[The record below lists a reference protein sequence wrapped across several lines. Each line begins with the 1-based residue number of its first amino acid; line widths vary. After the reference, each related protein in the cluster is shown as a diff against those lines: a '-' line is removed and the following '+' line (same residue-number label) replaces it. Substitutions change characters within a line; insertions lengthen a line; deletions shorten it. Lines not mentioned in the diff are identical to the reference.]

1 MQKNLRD
8 FFVSFFAGKE
18 KQVILWIQVNSKQ
31 YNILFLVD
39 NALLI
44 HKNTQQ
50 DIKTLSRPGEK

>member
-1 MQKNLRD
+1 MQKYLRY
-8 FFVSFFAGKE
+8 FFVSFFVGKE
-18 KQVILWIQVNSKQ
+18 KQVIVWIQVNSKQ

-44 HKNTQQ
+44 HKNAQQ